1 MDGVSTAIRF
11 QGLDQDDP
19 EAVVIQ
25 IEMTG
30 LNFNFNAKLSY
41 DYEVALN

>member
-11 QGLDQDDP
+11 QGLDQDDA
-19 EAVVIQ
+19 EAVVIE

-30 LNFNFNAKLSY
+30 LNFDFSAKLTY
-41 DYEVALN
+41 DYEVALK